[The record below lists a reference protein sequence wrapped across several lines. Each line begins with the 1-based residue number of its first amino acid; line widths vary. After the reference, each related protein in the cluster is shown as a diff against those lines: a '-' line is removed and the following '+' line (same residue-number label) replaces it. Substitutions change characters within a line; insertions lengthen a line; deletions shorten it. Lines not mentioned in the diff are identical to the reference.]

1 MEWTNAIF
9 SWRRWSSSI
18 FPVTITKTTTKS
30 VTGKP
35 NYPTTAKPNYT
46 ATTAHDSAL
55 IGSEDKINQKI
66 YTEHVQL

>member
-1 MEWTNAIF
+1 MEWTNAIC
-9 SWRRWSSSI
+9 SWRRRSSSI

-35 NYPTTAKPNYT
+35 NYSTTAKPNYT

-55 IGSEDKINQKI
+55 IGAEDKINQKYI
-66 YTEHVQL
+66 RNLVQI

>member
-1 MEWTNAIF
+1 MEWTNAIC
-9 SWRRWSSSI
+9 SWRRRSSSI

-35 NYPTTAKPNYT
+35 NYSTTAKPNYT

-55 IGSEDKINQKI
+55 IGAVE
-66 YTEHVQL
+66 